1 MEKFWVCLCMGF
13 IHFWDV
19 KYVYTQMFLKI
30 DLKVS
35 HLPKNGLTFY
45 IPYVNEKNVKKR
57 LIYWLAIR
65 IKSNDCDLLLWYTGR
80 LLLFMI
86 D

>member
-1 MEKFWVCLCMGF
+1 MGF

-57 LIYWLAIR
+57 LIY
-65 IKSNDCDLLLWYTGR
+65 
-80 LLLFMI
+80 
-86 D
+86 